1 MNKISIKSAAEQ
13 LNVSVTSIHNW
24 IKEGILK
31 TVNNSLT
38 QECIDDFKRDYLN
51 KNKLSSRANKQY
63 KDIHNH
69 NQLTEDICHKVNSGL
84 SGEELSDCY
93 ESSLSESYKNKEG
106 IYYTPQY
113 IVEDMMRD
121 IADVENKTFL
131 DPCCGSGNFII
142 EAIKKGF
149 SPENVYGFDIDE
161 NAVLI
166 TKKRIKDLCGYKSE
180 NIVCADFLSQQVNK
194 STSQQVETHR
204 MCPIKILRFSDSQI
218 LKFDYIF
225 TNPPWGK
232 KLNKKDKN
240 NYSEL
245 YNSGNS
251 SDTSSLFYFASLQML
266 KENGKIG
273 FLLPDSFF
281 NITTFE
287 DARKSLLDLNI
298 ERLIDYGKPFKGLM
312 TKAMAFVAVSCQPSA
327 VSNDVSCEIYNVK
340 KHLRSQR
347 SFFDIPKHI
356 LNFHIEEKESEIIRH
371 VFSLPHL
378 TLKDNADWA
387 LGIITGN
394 NNKICH
400 NENREGLVPI
410 FRGKD
415 IFKDK
420 IAEPSLFIDKNLEG
434 CRQVADISYYEAEEK
449 IVYRFISNNLIC
461 HCDTEQ
467 RYILNSANLFILKE
481 GFPLSHKQVSDLLNS
496 DFMNWLFRSIFNTH
510 KVLRSDLELLPIW
523 HEYFQKYPV
532 FSEESLKGYLTFEL

>member
-1 MNKISIKSAAEQ
+1 MNKISLKSAAEQ
-13 LNVSVTSIHNW
+13 LNVSVVSIHNW

-38 QECIDDFKRDYLN
+38 QECIDDFKREYLN

-69 NQLTEDICHKVNSGL
+69 DQLTEDISLKVNSDL

-121 IADVENKTFL
+121 VVDVEHKTFL

-166 TKKRIKDLCGYKSE
+166 TKKRIKDLCGYESD
-180 NIVCADFLSQQVNK
+180 NIVCADFLSRQF
-194 STSQQVETHR
+194 SDSQIFRFSDFQ
-204 MCPIKILRFSDSQI
+204 IFRFSDSQI
-218 LKFDYIF
+218 LRFDYIF

-240 NYSEL
+240 RYSEL

-287 DARKSLLDLNI
+287 DARKSLLSLNI

-327 VSNDVSCEIYNVK
+327 VSNDVSCEIYDVK
-340 KHLRSQR
+340 KHLRSQE

-371 VFSLPHL
+371 VFSLPHI
-378 TLKDNADWA
+378 TLKNNAYWA

-394 NNKICH
+394 NNKICRK
-400 NENREGLVPI
+400 ENRVGLVPI

-434 CRQVADISYYEAEEK
+434 CRQVADLSYYEAEEK
-449 IVYRFISNNLIC
+449 IVYRFISNKIIC

-481 GFPLSHKQVSDLLNS
+481 GFPFSHKQVADFLNS

-523 HEYFQKYPV
+523 HEYFQKYPE
-532 FSEESLKGYLTFEL
+532 FSEESLKGYLAVEL

>member
-93 ESSLSESYKNKEG
+93 EDSLSESYKNKEG

-113 IVEDMMRD
+113 IVEDMMRN
-121 IADVENKTFL
+121 IVDVENKTFL

-149 SPENVYGFDIDE
+149 APENVYGFDTDA
-161 NAVLI
+161 NAVAI
-166 TKKRIKDLCGYKSE
+166 TKKRIKELCGYESD
-180 NIVCADFLSQQVNK
+180 NIFCEDFLSQQVNK

-251 SDTSSLFYFASLQML
+251 SDTSSLFYFASLQKL

-287 DARKSLLDLNI
+287 DARKSLLNLNI

-327 VSNDVSCEIYNVK
+327 VSNDVSCEIYDVK

-420 IAEPSLFIDKNLEG
+420 IAEPSLFIDKNLEV

-449 IVYRFISNNLIC
+449 IVYRFISNNIIC

-523 HEYFQKYPV
+523 HEYFQKYPE

>member
-121 IADVENKTFL
+121 IVDVENKTFL

-149 SPENVYGFDIDE
+149 APENVYGFDTDA
-161 NAVLI
+161 NAVAI
-166 TKKRIKDLCGYKSE
+166 TKKRIKELCGYESD
-180 NIVCADFLSQQVNK
+180 NIFCEDFLSQQVNK

-287 DARKSLLDLNI
+287 DARKSLLNLNI

-523 HEYFQKYPV
+523 HEYFQQYPE